1 MENNK
6 SGKFPPSALIKAV
19 GENLPSQFF
28 FFLFIYFFIL
38 FYFKFKA
45 EGGNFHK
52 KRGARVCGGSN
63 WDSLKVGKNN

>member
-1 MENNK
+1 MENKK

-19 GENLPSQFF
+19 GENLPAH
-28 FFLFIYFFIL
+28 FFIL
-38 FYFKFKA
+38 FLFFYLRLKGETFI
-45 EGGNFHK
+45 K